1 MTAPTLTVGP
11 DGLIAAGPVAAL
23 LADVPRLVILAAT
36 AAERRRAA
44 AIGKRALREWDAYL
58 RGDLRCWSVPV
69 APQGTA
75 FQQAVWAAIARI
87 PYAQVMTYG
96 ALAAAIGRPRAC
108 RAVAAACG
116 RNPIP
121 IRIPCHRVVAADGPG
136 GYTGGLACKFRLW
149 DIEGISR
156 PR

>member
-1 MTAPTLTVGP
+1 LTAPTLAVGP
-11 DGLIAAGPVAAL
+11 DGLVAAGPVAAL
-23 LADVPRLVILAAT
+23 LAHVPHLVILGTT

-44 AIGKRALREWDAYL
+44 AYADIAARELAAYL

-69 APQGTA
+69 APQGTP

-108 RAVAAACG
+108 RAVAGACG

-121 IRIPCHRVVAADGPG
+121 IRIPCHRVVATSGPG
-136 GYTGGLACKFRLW
+136 GYTGGLDCKLHLW
-149 DIEGISR
+149 AIEGIGQS
-156 PR
+156 